1 MHEVAKTV
9 GIYILP
15 SSNTQET
22 YIASYSTIHIY
33 TLLKPEHEK
42 LVSCCNISS

>member
-22 YIASYSTIHIY
+22 YIAIVQYIY
-33 TLLKPEHEK
+33 TL
-42 LVSCCNISS
+42 C